1 MHDPA
6 ALLCELVA
14 CASPSGREGE
24 IATLA
29 AERLARGGLDVERLG
44 DTVVARLAFG
54 PGPRLLMNSHLD
66 TVPIGEGWTRATL
79 GNGWEDGRL
88 YGRGANDA
96 KASVAA
102 MMCALLDLARAPS
115 RSHGASGEIL
125 LALTAC
131 EETTN
136 AGMEQALARLGLP
149 DGAVTGEPT
158 GLAVVRAQSGLA
170 VLRAEWSGRSCHA
183 AHVARAPHDSALL
196 RAVAEIGSVG
206 DYLTLGDPHPL
217 LGPSTLTPTVLHAG
231 ERHNVVPD
239 RAEAL
244 FDCRLAPPNSAR
256 EAQALLQARLPS
268 ARVEIR
274 SARLAA
280 VETQDEHPLVQ
291 AALAAAG
298 KPRAI
303 GSATMSDMAL
313 LAGAPA
319 VKCGPGETVRSHT
332 PDEFVLR
339 SEVEAGRDF
348 YLSFAP
354 AALAAL
360 AVGHP
365 ALGAQR

>member
-6 ALLCELVA
+6 ALLAELVA
-14 CASPSGREGE
+14 IASPSGRESE
-24 IATLA
+24 IASFA
-29 AERLARGGLDVERLG
+29 ADRLARGGLDVERLG
-44 DTVVARLAFG
+44 DTIVARLELGA
-54 PGPRLLMNSHLD
+54 GPRLLLNSHLD
-66 TVPIGEGWTRATL
+66 TVPVGEGWTRAPL

-96 KASVAA
+96 KASAAA
-102 MMCALLDLARAPS
+102 MMCALLELARAPS
-115 RSHGASGEIL
+115 RAGARGEVL

-158 GLAVVRAQSGLA
+158 GLEVVRAQSGLA

-196 RAVAEIGSVG
+196 RAVAEIGPVG
-206 DYLTLGDPHPL
+206 PYLTLGEPHPL
-217 LGPSTLTPTVLHAG
+217 LGPSTVTPTVLRSG

-244 FDCRLAPPNSAR
+244 FDCRLAPPHAAR
-256 EAQALLQARLPS
+256 EAQALLERRLPS

-274 SARLAA
+274 SARLSA
-280 VETQDEHPLVQ
+280 VETSAEHPLVS
-291 AALAAAG
+291 AALVAAG

-339 SEVEAGRDF
+339 SEVEAGLGF
-348 YLSFAP
+348 YLAFVP

-360 AVGHP
+360 ATAHP
-365 ALGAQR
+365 AVRSTP